1 MTYSTNWTGRSL
13 LSATEEQELA
23 RIIES
28 GREALQRLDSGH
40 GSVADEAVIDDAS
53 RARRRF
59 MEANVGLVLMIAN
72 RFNLPSQVDRQDVIQ
87 DGMIGLERAVEKF
100 NWRKGYKFSTYA
112 TWWIRQ
118 AIQRGLENTASTI
131 RIPSNRSSE
140 LRSALA
146 CSGGDV
152 ERLEPRLA
160 AIYALGR
167 CASIDRPIG
176 EANHTLG
183 ALLPSDTEPPD
194 VAATRRVE
202 QEQVYDLLDI
212 LDPEPRL
219 TVIWRYGLDGAE
231 PATYREIGLRLGVT
245 TETAR
250 RRILRALESLRFG
263 AAALAARPSR
273 ACQHRPVG
281 APEPTSSRM
290 RAS

>member
-1 MTYSTNWTGRSL
+1 M
-13 LSATEEQELA
+13 LSVASSRTVIPV
-23 RIIES
+23 RI
-28 GREALQRLDSGH
+28 RA
-40 GSVADEAVIDDAS
+40 GSVNATV
-53 RARRRF
+53 
-59 MEANVGLVLMIAN
+59 
-72 RFNLPSQVDRQDVIQ
+72 PSQVDRQDMIQ

-176 EANHTLG
+176 DGDHTLS

-194 VAATRRVE
+194 VAATRRLE
-202 QEQVYDLLDI
+202 QEQVYELLDI
-212 LDPEPRL
+212 LDPELRL

-245 TETAR
+245 AETAR
-250 RRILRALESLRFG
+250 RRVLRALESLRF
-263 AAALAARPSR
+263 SR
-273 ACQHRPVG
+273 LRRRSRRDLSVLRDPVRLPAVVRG
-281 APEPTSSRM
+281 DG
-290 RAS
+290 

>member
-1 MTYSTNWTGRSL
+1 MTYWTNWTGRSL

-28 GREALQRLDSGH
+28 GREAQQRLDSGH
-40 GSVADEAVIDDAS
+40 GSGADEAVIDDAS

-59 MEANVGLVLMIAN
+59 MEANVRLVLMIAY
-72 RFNLPSQVDRQDVIQ
+72 RFNLPSQVDRQDMIQ

-140 LRSALA
+140 LRNALA
-146 CSGGDV
+146 YTDGNAD
-152 ERLEPRLA
+152 RLEPRLA
-160 AIYALGR
+160 AIHALGR
-167 CASIDRPIG
+167 CASIDRPVG
-176 EANHTLG
+176 DGNHPLS
-183 ALLPSDTEPPD
+183 ALLPSDAEPPD
-194 VAATRRVE
+194 MAAIRRLE
-202 QEQVYDLLDI
+202 QEQIYELLDI

-245 TETAR
+245 AETAR
-250 RRILRALESLRFG
+250 RRVLRALESLRFST
-263 AAALAARPSR
+263 ATRPSR
-273 ACQHRPVG
+273 TC
-281 APEPTSSRM
+281 
-290 RAS
+290 